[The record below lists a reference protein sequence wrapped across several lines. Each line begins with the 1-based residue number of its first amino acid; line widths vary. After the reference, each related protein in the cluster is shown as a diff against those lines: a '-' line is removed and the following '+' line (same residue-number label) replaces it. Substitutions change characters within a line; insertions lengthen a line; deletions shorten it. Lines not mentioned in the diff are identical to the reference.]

1 MGCNC
6 YNNRRN
12 YDPVSCPVN
21 PQPSQI
27 FDNKSLA
34 MTYTPWQKW
43 TDIYDVDKGFCT
55 GTIFAELNKPF
66 EGGKCR

>member
-1 MGCNC
+1 MNCNC
-6 YNNRRN
+6 YNNYRN
-12 YDPVSCPVN
+12 NEAASCQIHPVST
-21 PQPSQI
+21 QP
-27 FDNKSLA
+27 FENKSIA

-43 TDIYDVDKGFCT
+43 ANIYEPDKGFCT